1 MVYGQFTDENKY
13 EKLTIQHNIQHM
25 KPRITANEKENP
37 IIVGLD
43 IGTTKICVTVGRR
56 SGTNKIELLGVG
68 KAESA
73 GVNRGVVANIQ
84 KTVGSI
90 REAVAIAEGQSNVD
104 IKVVNV
110 GIAGQ
115 HIKSI
120 QHRGILTKNDDDE
133 IGRLDVERLISDMYK
148 LVLPPGEEIIHVLP
162 QEFTIDNEPG
172 IKEPIG
178 MAGRR
183 MEANFHII
191 SGRVTDI
198 KNIKKCVDNSDLEVS
213 SLVLEPLA
221 SSEAVLD
228 EEEKMAGVV
237 LVDIGGGTTD
247 VAIFHE
253 GIIRHTAVIP
263 LGGNIVTEDI
273 RQGCAVLRN
282 QAEQLKVRYGSA
294 LADENKDN
302 EVICVPGIRGR
313 DSKEI
318 SVKNLAFIIQ
328 ARMEEIIEHVYYEI
342 KSSGYE
348 DKLIAGIVITGGGA
362 QLKHLVQL
370 VEYITGIDCRIG
382 YPNEYLAK
390 TDMLNKQSFDEMKSP
405 MYATSIGLLIKG
417 IQTVEEDEAT
427 QQEVVYKS
435 PDRSKVKE
443 ITQTANKK
451 ESWFTK
457 IISDFIKDD
466 SGIDDDSF
474 IGKK

>member
-1 MVYGQFTDENKY
+1 
-13 EKLTIQHNIQHM
+13 M
-25 KPRITANEKENP
+25 KPRITENEKENP

-84 KTVGSI
+84 KTVTSI
-90 REAVAIAEGQSNVD
+90 REATESAEGQSNVD
-104 IKVVNV
+104 IKVVHV

-133 IGRLDVERLISDMYK
+133 IGRVDVERLISDMYK

-198 KNIKKCVDNSDLEVS
+198 KNIKKCVDNADLEVS

-313 DSKEI
+313 DAKEI

-342 KSSGYE
+342 KASGYE

-390 TDMLNKQSFDEMKSP
+390 TDMLNKQTFEDMKSP

-417 IQTVEEDEAT
+417 IQAIEEEEAT
-427 QQEVVYKS
+427 KFEAENRSGKKKSAVEV
-435 PDRSKVKE
+435 
-443 ITQTANKK
+443 ITETQRKK

-457 IISDFIKDD
+457 IISEFMKDNQE
-466 SGIDDDSF
+466 IDDDSF

>member
-1 MVYGQFTDENKY
+1 M
-13 EKLTIQHNIQHM
+13 EK
-25 KPRITANEKENP
+25 RTAVSQDAP
-37 IIVGLD
+37 IVVGLD

-56 SGTNKIELLGVG
+56 SGKNKIEVLGVG
-68 KAESA
+68 KAESS
-73 GVNRGVVANIQ
+73 GVSRGVVANIQ
-84 KTVGSI
+84 KTVTSI
-90 REAVAIAEGQSNVD
+90 VQAVEEAASQSNVD

-115 HIKSI
+115 HIKSL
-120 QHRGILTKNDDDE
+120 QHRGILTRKDDSE
-133 IGRLDVERLISDMYK
+133 IGRKDIEKLIEDMYK

-172 IKEPIG
+172 IKDPIG

-191 SGRVTDI
+191 SGHVSAV
-198 KNIKKCVDNSDLEVS
+198 KNIKKCVEHARLEAQE
-213 SLVLEPLA
+213 LILEPLA

-228 EEEKMAGVV
+228 EAEKDAGVV

-273 RQGCAVLRN
+273 KQGCAVLRN
-282 QAEQLKVRYGSA
+282 QAELLKVRFGSA

-302 EVICVPGIRGR
+302 EIICVPGLRGR
-313 DSKEI
+313 DHKEI
-318 SVKNLAFIIQ
+318 SVKNLAYIIQ

-348 DKLIAGIVITGGGA
+348 RKLIGGIVITGGGA

-370 VEYITGIDCRIG
+370 VEYVTGLDCRVG
-382 YPNEYLAK
+382 FPNEHLAK
-390 TDMLNKQSFDEMKSP
+390 NDLLPKNIYDELKSP
-405 MYATSIGLLIKG
+405 LYATGIGLLIKG
-417 IQTVEEDEAT
+417 IESVEYEQLVNELPDK
-427 QQEVVYKS
+427 QQVKDIAESRYK
-435 PDRSKVKE
+435 
-443 ITQTANKK
+443 AN
-451 ESWFTK
+451 SLLNWFK
-457 IISDFIKDD
+457 SIIKD
-466 SGIDDDSF
+466 GNEFENDDYLKF
-474 IGKK
+474 K

>member
-1 MVYGQFTDENKY
+1 
-13 EKLTIQHNIQHM
+13 M
-25 KPRITANEKENP
+25 KPRITEIEKDGP
-37 IIVGLD
+37 IVVGLD

-56 SGTNKIELLGVG
+56 SGSNKIELLGVG

-84 KTVGSI
+84 KTVQSI
-90 REAVAIAEGQSNVD
+90 REAVSLAEGQSNVD

-133 IGRLDVERLISDMYK
+133 IGRVDVERLISDMYK

-198 KNIKKCVDNSDLEVS
+198 KNIKKCVDNADLEVS
-213 SLVLEPLA
+213 ELVLEPLA

-282 QAEQLKVRYGSA
+282 QAEQLKVRYGSS
-294 LADENKDN
+294 LADENKEN

-318 SVKNLAFIIQ
+318 SVKNLAYIIQ

-342 KSSGYE
+342 KASGYE

-370 VEYITGIDCRIG
+370 VEFITGIDCRIG

-390 TDMLNKQSFDEMKSP
+390 TEMLNKQTFEEMKSP
-405 MYATSIGLLIKG
+405 MYATSVGLLIKG
-417 IQTVEEDEAT
+417 ILAVEEEEAILHEKGT
-427 QQEVVYKS
+427 KKTEKIAI
-435 PDRSKVKE
+435 KE
-443 ITQTANKK
+443 IADKQSKK

-457 IISDFIKDD
+457 IISEFIKDNQE
-466 SGIDDDSF
+466 IDDDSF